1 MILLRGGGAFNLRN
15 DLEDV
20 NQWCINYMS
29 EPVSLIERDNSPT
42 ALPLYLQVSE
52 LLIREIAA
60 GRLSDGERLAPERK
74 LAAQYGITVRTLRKS
89 LAQLAKAG
97 LLESVQGSGNYVRSN
112 ARAQSIYSMFRLELV
127 EGGGLPTAQFLDI
140 TACDKPADLP
150 VFGTAATATR
160 FRRLRFLNKTP
171 IAVEEIWLDG
181 DSGTVMVDQV
191 SDSLYHYYQTKLGF
205 WITCAQD
212 MVRIGAVPPWA
223 PVQFALRP
231 GEVTG
236 YIERLSWAQGR
247 APVEFSRTWFDT
259 TKAHY
264 VQRLT

>member
-1 MILLRGGGAFNLRN
+1 MDGSSFPLRTSLDG
-15 DLEDV
+15 V
-20 NQWCINYMS
+20 NQWCINFYLS
-29 EPVSLIERDNSPT
+29 APLIDRDNSPT

-60 GRLSDGERLAPERK
+60 GRLRDGERLAPERK

-89 LAQLAKAG
+89 LAEMTKRG

-112 ARAQSIYSMFRLELV
+112 HQAQSIYSMFRLELIG
-127 EGGGLPTAQFLDI
+127 GGGLPTAQFLDI
-140 TACDKPADLP
+140 TPCDKSKELP
-150 VFGTAATATR
+150 EFGTAETATR
-160 FRRLRFLNKTP
+160 IRRLRFLNKTP

-181 DSGTVMVDQV
+181 DSGTLVADQV
-191 SDSLYHYYQTKLGF
+191 SESLYHYYQTKLGF
-205 WITCAQD
+205 WITRAQD
-212 MVRIGAVPPWA
+212 MVRIGAVPNWSPDGFG
-223 PVQFALRP
+223 PRP

-236 YIERLSWAQGR
+236 YIERLSWAQGP

-259 TKAHY
+259 HHAHY